1 VRILLLGKNGQVGC
15 ALQRSLAPL
24 GEVIALD
31 RHGLRPRD
39 DEEEGPRDDQEASL
53 RAQRSNPQNEEKDM
67 DRHGLRPRDDG
78 ESSLRA
84 QRSNLCGDLADL
96 DGIARTVAT
105 VRPDVIVNAAA
116 YTAVDKAESEADVCR
131 AINTDAV
138 AVLARA
144 ASPMGA
150 LLVHYSTDYVFNGS
164 GDTPW
169 VETDATGPLN
179 VYGQS
184 KLDGEKAIALS
195 GCSHLIFRTSWVYG
209 LHGGNFAKTMLRLA
223 QEREQLK
230 VINDQVGAPTSA
242 ELIAHVTAQAIRATQ
257 GNLALRGLY
266 HLAAA
271 GQTTWHGYAQRLIEQ
286 ARGQY
291 PDAPWKVQ
299 SIEPVPTSA
308 FPTAAQ
314 RPHNSRLNSQK
325 LQSAFGLTLPRWE
338 DGVDG
343 FAAIAM
349 TKTSAP

>member
-1 VRILLLGKNGQVGC
+1 VRILLLGKNGQVGW

-53 RAQRSNPQNEEKDM
+53 RAQRSN
-67 DRHGLRPRDDG
+67 
-78 ESSLRA
+78 
-84 QRSNLCGDLADL
+84 LCGDLSNL
-96 DGIARTVAT
+96 DGLAHTVAS

-116 YTAVDKAESEADVCR
+116 YTAVDKAESEADACR
-131 AINTDAV
+131 AINTQAV

-169 VETDATGPLN
+169 LETDATDPLN

-184 KLDGEKAIALS
+184 KLDGEKAIAFS
-195 GCSHLIFRTSWVYG
+195 GCTSLVFRTSWVYG

-230 VINDQVGAPTSA
+230 VINDQCGAPTSA

-271 GQTTWHGYAQRLIEQ
+271 GETTWYGYAQRLIEQ
-286 ARGQY
+286 ARGQH

-314 RPHNSRLNSQK
+314 RPHNSRLNTRK
-325 LQSAFGLTLPRWE
+325 LQAAFGLTLPRWE
-338 DGVDG
+338 AGVDG
-343 FAAIAM
+343 FAALAM

>member
-1 VRILLLGKNGQVGC
+1 VRILLLGKNGQVGW
-15 ALQRSLAPL
+15 ALQRSLSPL

-39 DEEEGPRDDQEASL
+39 DEEEGPRYEEERPRDDQESSL
-53 RAQRSNPQNEEKDM
+53 RAQRSNPNDV
-67 DRHGLRPRDDG
+67 
-78 ESSLRA
+78 SLRA
-84 QRSNLCGDLADL
+84 QRSNLCGDLTNL
-96 DGIARTVAT
+96 DGLARTVAT

-164 GDTPW
+164 GDAPW
-169 VETDATGPLN
+169 VETDVIGPLN

-195 GCSHLIFRTSWVYG
+195 GCTSLVFRTSWVYG

-230 VINDQVGAPTSA
+230 VINDQCGAPTSA
-242 ELIAHVTAQAIRATQ
+242 ELIAHVTAQAIGATQ

-286 ARGQY
+286 ARGQH

-299 SIEPVPTSA
+299 SIEPVLTSA

-314 RPHNSRLNSQK
+314 RPHNSRLNTQK

-338 DGVDG
+338 AGVDG
-343 FAAIAM
+343 FAALAM

>member
-31 RHGLRPRD
+31 RHGLRPGD
-39 DEEEGPRDDQEASL
+39 DEEEGPRD
-53 RAQRSNPQNEEKDM
+53 EEE
-67 DRHGLRPRDDG
+67 RPRDDQ

-84 QRSNLCGDLADL
+84 QRSNLCGDLSNL
-96 DGIARTVAT
+96 DGLAHTVAS

-116 YTAVDKAESEADVCR
+116 YTAVDKAESEVDECR
-131 AINTDAV
+131 TINTDAV

-164 GDTPW
+164 GDAPW
-169 VETDATGPLN
+169 LETDATGPLN

-195 GCSHLIFRTSWVYG
+195 GCTSLVFRTSWVYG

-230 VINDQVGAPTSA
+230 VINDQVGAPISA

-271 GQTTWHGYAQRLIEQ
+271 GQTTWFDYAQRLIEQ
-286 ARGQY
+286 ARAQH
-291 PDAPWKVQ
+291 PDAPWQVQ

-314 RPHNSRLNSQK
+314 RPHNSRLNTQK
-325 LQSAFGLTLPRWE
+325 LQSAFGLTLPSWE
-338 DGVDG
+338 AGVDG
-343 FAAIAM
+343 FAALAM
-349 TKTSAP
+349 TNKGNP